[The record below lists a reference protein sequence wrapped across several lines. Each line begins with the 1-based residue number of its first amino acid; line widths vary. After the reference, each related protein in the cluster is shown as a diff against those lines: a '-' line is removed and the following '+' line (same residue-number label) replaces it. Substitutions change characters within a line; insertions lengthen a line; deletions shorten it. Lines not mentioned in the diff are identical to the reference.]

1 MRVGFDNEGITRI
14 VKSLADSADKDSI
27 ELVINGVGFSVPMC
41 ADNANEIEYMLKD
54 MLISEMTGEATRGNT
69 KVLADTMD
77 ARYAECL
84 KASGSEWVNELR
96 L

>member
-14 VKSLADSADKDSI
+14 VQSIADSVDKDSI
-27 ELVINGVGFSVPMC
+27 EIMINGIGLSVPMC

-54 MLISEMTGEATRGNT
+54 MLISEMTGEATQGNT
-69 KVLADTMD
+69 KVLADEMD

-84 KASGSEWVNELR
+84 KASASEWVNELR